1 MVRYNKERYENME
14 KNKEHIRKA
23 IRENYARVAQSGSS
37 GACCSDNSCCGS
49 DKANILGVSK
59 LMGYEAADLVSV
71 PTSSNMGLG
80 CGNPLEYANIHPRE
94 TVLDLG
100 SGGGFDCFLASE
112 VTGKDGLVLG
122 VDMTPE
128 MIKLARDN
136 ALEGGYE
143 NVEFRLGEIEH
154 LPVSDNSIDVII
166 SNCVIN
172 LSIDKNQV
180 FMDAF
185 RVLKPGGR
193 LAVSDV
199 AATCDIPD
207 EVRNDLRL
215 ISDCIGGASHYKEL
229 GAMMKKAGFVD
240 IKLIPKSNSKEIVST
255 WGPGVSPEDYIAS
268 FRIEAL
274 KPIQAKEI

>member
-1 MVRYNKERYENME
+1 ME

-37 GACCSDNSCCGS
+37 GGCCSGSSCCGS
-49 DKANILGVSK
+49 SDIQDVSK
-59 LMGYEAADLVSV
+59 LMGYEAINLESV
-71 PTSSNMGLG
+71 PSGSNMGLG
-80 CGNPLEYANIHPRE
+80 CGNPLEYANIRPGE

-112 VTGKDGLVLG
+112 VTGKNGLVIG

-136 ALEGGYE
+136 ALEGEYE

-154 LPVSDNSIDVII
+154 LPVSDNSVDVII

-180 FMDAF
+180 FADAF

-199 AATCDIPD
+199 AATCEMPD

-215 ISDCIGGASHYKEL
+215 ISGCIGGASHYKEL
-229 GAMMKKAGFVD
+229 GSMMKKAGFVD

-255 WGPGVSPEDYIAS
+255 WAPGMSPEDYIAS
-268 FRIEAL
+268 FRIEAI
-274 KPIQAKEI
+274 KPMQAKEIRERRITSRRRG